1 MPPSSASDTHLFD
14 WQSVCFC
21 FGQDLRADGKL
32 YSNER
37 RYCANCVLWLISSN
51 LRASIARTISGHY
64 VNSRSIHPQWLLS
77 GESDTVYEGFFDDD
91 IEPGEPE
98 PSTLSP
104 RSEVLRKLAE
114 KLDDIPLADVYS
126 FAMQMD
132 DIFTGPDL
140 ALKSPVKVAKLKG
153 RPAGSK
159 DKRSITRDPS
169 AFDREKCGI

>member
-1 MPPSSASDTHLFD
+1 MVT
-14 WQSVCFC
+14 
-21 FGQDLRADGKL
+21 
-32 YSNER
+32 
-37 RYCANCVLWLISSN
+37 RYAMNNTGIP
-51 LRASIARTISGHY
+51 
-64 VNSRSIHPQWLLS
+64 VNIRSIHPQWLLS
-77 GESDTVYEGFFDDD
+77 GESDTVYEGFLNDD

-126 FAMQMD
+126 FAKQMD

-140 ALKSPVKVAKLKG
+140 ALKSPVEVAKLNR

-159 DKRSITRDPS
+159 NKRCARFFRWSWRI
-169 AFDREKCGI
+169 